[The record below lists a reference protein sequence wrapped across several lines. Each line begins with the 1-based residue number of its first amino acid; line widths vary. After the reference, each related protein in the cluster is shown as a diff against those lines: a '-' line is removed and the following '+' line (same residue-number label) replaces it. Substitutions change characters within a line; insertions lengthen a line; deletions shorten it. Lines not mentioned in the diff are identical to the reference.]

1 MILPHSCVACDAPAN
16 EPGQFCPSCF
26 LGVSFITPP
35 FCNNCGVPFA
45 SRHHG
50 GPDGVCLVCR
60 TAPPSYRRARAAWR
74 YDHQSRRLILQLKHG
89 DRTELARAL
98 APHMARAG
106 SELLRDADVLAPV
119 PLHRKR
125 LFRRRYNQAAL
136 LARAVGRIAGRKVI
150 PDALIRTRPTASL
163 GDKSAAER
171 TAEVTGAFMVR
182 PRRAPAIAGRR
193 VLLIDDVLT
202 SGATA
207 EACAAA
213 LLAGGARQVDVL
225 AAARVPAPPG
235 DPPQ

>member
-1 MILPHSCVACDAPAN
+1 MTNMKEKDVQKEREEAEQNSVSIDAGAN
-16 EPGQFCPSCF
+16 HE
-26 LGVSFITPP
+26 
-35 FCNNCGVPFA
+35 
-45 SRHHG
+45 
-50 GPDGVCLVCR
+50 
-60 TAPPSYRRARAAWR
+60 
-74 YDHQSRRLILQLKHG
+74 
-89 DRTELARAL
+89 
-98 APHMARAG
+98 
-106 SELLRDADVLAPV
+106 
-119 PLHRKR
+119 
-125 LFRRRYNQAAL
+125 
-136 LARAVGRIAGRKVI
+136 RKVI